1 MSSSSLNTQQRL
13 IQAALDLFLSQG
25 IQSTTT
31 RQIANL
37 AEVNEVTL
45 FRNFGNKYG
54 LLQAV
59 IETPSLF
66 HGMEETLVQSLNL
79 QGSLPDMLRNYAE
92 VCLQALV
99 QKPDFIRSLIGE
111 SDQYSED
118 LRQALGRKV
127 AELHQSLA
135 QILGQSLG
143 GDHPALSSEKLLYCM
158 NGMLLA
164 YGIASFTSHP
174 PSIWPDQHRFL
185 EDLVQLC
192 LSSLGA
198 PERSA
203 TPNPP
208 ALSPHLALSK
218 PLQRISDL
226 PAHLVHEMMQR
237 SRKASLQDYALCYL
251 LFGAGLTPSELV
263 RLERPHHISDPQQ
276 QVLQITTLMGL
287 RQVPVNQW
295 ILGKRYGSYT
305 HNPLTKWIRSRKD
318 KEPSL
323 FLRESHAAIS
333 EAEIEQCWLNWTS
346 ELSTPEGKPP
356 AIAQAQQTWRI
367 EMLMRGMTLENLS
380 ILTGVDGSQLQ
391 PYLHRAKE
399 KMALEQA
406 MQLDQKVKGYPA
418 S

>member
-1 MSSSSLNTQQRL
+1 MSSPSLNTQQRL

-25 IQSTTT
+25 IQNTTT

-66 HGMEETLVQSLNL
+66 HDMEETLVQSLNP
-79 QGSLPDMLRNYAE
+79 QGSLQDTLCNYAE
-92 VCLQALV
+92 VCLQALA

-111 SDQYSED
+111 SEQYSED

-135 QILGQSLG
+135 QALSQSLG
-143 GDHPALSSEKLLYCM
+143 GDHPALSPEKLLYCM

-164 YGIASFTSHP
+164 YGVTSFTSQP
-174 PSIWPDQHRFL
+174 PTVWPDRHRFL

-192 LSSLGA
+192 LSSLHA
-198 PERSA
+198 PELSA
-203 TPNPP
+203 APTVPP
-208 ALSPHLALSK
+208 ALSPHPASSQ
-218 PLQRISDL
+218 PLPRISDL
-226 PAHLVHEMMQR
+226 PAPLVHEIMQR
-237 SRKASLQDYALCYL
+237 SRKISLQDSALCYL
-251 LFGAGLTPSELV
+251 LFGAGLSATELV
-263 RLERPHHISDPQQ
+263 QLERPHHISDPQQ
-276 QVLQITTLMGL
+276 QVLQITTVTGM

-323 FLRESHAAIS
+323 FLGENHPSIS

-346 ELSTPEGKPP
+346 ELITAEGKPP

-380 ILTGVDGSQLQ
+380 ILTGVDVSQLQ

-406 MQLDQKVKGYPA
+406 MQLDQKVKGHPA
-418 S
+418 